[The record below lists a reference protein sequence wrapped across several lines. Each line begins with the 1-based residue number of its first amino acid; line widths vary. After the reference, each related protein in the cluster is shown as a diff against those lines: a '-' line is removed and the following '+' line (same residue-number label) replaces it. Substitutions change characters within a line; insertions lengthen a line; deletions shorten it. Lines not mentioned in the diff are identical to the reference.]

1 MHKVIALIIIIVS
14 LDSNLSG
21 QLTFES
27 VALPHDCSIMSLSI
41 SPTGE
46 QYVQLHG
53 QWSSIYTSMDG
64 QTWTEE
70 QLNDDYYYPIDF
82 IFYEDGTPILKT
94 DRGPDQLIIRQDNNW
109 LTLNPLNEMVG
120 FATAATLSND
130 TLYCYQSGGVYS
142 SLNKG
147 ETFELHLQLEESK
160 DIKDIIIYK
169 DLILLTE
176 EVGGNSLIKTYQNE
190 TLINEV
196 QVSRYERLYTLGN
209 GEVLLTHLFDENYNL
224 Y

>member
-147 ETFELHLQLEESK
+147 E
-160 DIKDIIIYK
+160 
-169 DLILLTE
+169 